1 MEAPRECVGKGPAV
15 DRRDHAATGRPEGVE
30 LGTEVTDLAVRDI
43 EGETSYAGGWDAARA
58 VDRLS

>member
-1 MEAPRECVGKGPAV
+1 M
-15 DRRDHAATGRPEGVE
+15 DRSDHAATERPEGVE

-58 VDRLS
+58 AGRLS